1 MTVELL
7 QLIEKYDT
15 ASGASA
21 IAEALGAVIAYC
33 DLNAENERGL
43 QYLEKAKDLL
53 DATTER
59 LHLFSLYTAM
69 GNISTRTGKY
79 SDAIEYH
86 RQAYEVANTKK
97 NERECSLSYY
107 NLGIVYY
114 YLGEYPTA
122 LEHIY
127 TSLSYDVNW
136 TAPDSK
142 SICYNALGEIY
153 RQMGNY
159 ELAIQNLFT
168 SLGKL
173 SSETDQRQIAL
184 CKQTIGSTYLS
195 FKEFVLAEKYFLE
208 SLEMYIS
215 IGAKELE
222 AKALTNI
229 GALYGTMAKYEEA
242 KVFLYKSIDIHASIG
257 GLNKET
263 LANTYNN
270 LAEAYLR
277 SGDLPQSL
285 EYFTTALAF
294 ADEIGAKHRLF
305 EIHEGLYQVHKQ
317 LGDYAK
323 ALHHHELYVS
333 VKEQVFSQA
342 AQEKLNKME
351 VVHKIESYQR
361 ETEFEQS
368 RNAALHE
375 ANQKLKELNDEKDG
389 FLAIAAHDLKNPLTG
404 ILYISNAMKSG
415 NYKPEEIYEF
425 GEMLRSSS
433 QAMFD
438 LISNLLDSNKFD
450 SGAVE
455 PSLTSVDAA
464 QLLRHL
470 TKNYRQIA
478 GRKNISV
485 FCNVPRDVFVI
496 ADMQLLR
503 QVIDNLL
510 SNAVKYS
517 KENSEVH
524 AEVKIHHDR
533 QITEICIKDTGPG
546 ISETDQKKLFGKFQ
560 RLTAKP
566 TGGEHSTGLG
576 LSICKKLVELMKGS
590 IRCESELG
598 KGAKFIVE
606 FPSAEEELFE
616 H

>member
-7 QLIEKYDT
+7 QLIDT
-15 ASGASA
+15 YNTATTLSAKIEA
-21 IAEALGAVIAYC
+21 IAAVIAYC
-33 DLNAENERGL
+33 DVNAENERGL
-43 QYLEKAKDLL
+43 GYVAEAQTLIPSA
-53 DATTER
+53 ER
-59 LHLFSLYTAM
+59 LQLFNLYTAM
-69 GNISTRTGKY
+69 GNIATRTGKY
-79 SDAIEYH
+79 SDAIDCH
-86 RQAYEVANTKK
+86 RQAYEIANAKK

-136 TAPDSK
+136 NVPGAK
-142 SICYNALGEIY
+142 ALCYNALGEIY

-173 SSETDQRQIAL
+173 SSDTDQRQIAQ

-195 FKEFVLAEKYFLE
+195 FKEYDLAEKYFRE
-208 SLEMYIS
+208 SLDIYVT
-215 IGAKELE
+215 IGARELE
-222 AKALTNI
+222 AKALSNI
-229 GALYGTMAKYEEA
+229 GALYGTMARYAEA
-242 KVFLYKSIDIHASIG
+242 KEYFHASIEIHNSIG
-257 GLNKET
+257 RLNKET

-270 LAEAYLR
+270 LAEAFLR
-277 SGDLPQSL
+277 NGENQQALENFTIALDL
-285 EYFTTALAF
+285 
-294 ADEIGAKHRLF
+294 ADTIGAKHRLF
-305 EIHEGLYQVHKQ
+305 EIHEGLYKVYKA
-317 LGDYAK
+317 LGDYPN
-323 ALHHHELYVS
+323 ALEHHELYVS
-333 VKEQVFSQA
+333 IKEQVFSQA

-351 VVHKIESYQR
+351 VVHKIEAYQR

-368 RNAALHE
+368 RNAALFE

-433 QAMFD
+433 QSMFD
-438 LISNLLDSNKFD
+438 LISNLLDSNKFE

-478 GRKNISV
+478 ARKNISV
-485 FCNVPRDVFVI
+485 FCNVPRNVFVI

-503 QVIDNLL
+503 QVIDNLF
-510 SNAVKYS
+510 SNAIKYS
-517 KENSEVH
+517 KENTEVH
-524 AEVKIHHDR
+524 VEVRIHHGS
-533 QITEICIKDTGPG
+533 QTTEICIKDNGPG
-546 ISETDQKKLFGKFQ
+546 ISDADQKKLFGKFQ
-560 RLTAKP
+560 RLSAKP

-576 LSICKKLVELMKGS
+576 LSICKKLVELMKGT

-598 KGAKFIVE
+598 KGATFIVE

>member
-7 QLIEKYDT
+7 QLIDT
-15 ASGASA
+15 YNTAANLPA
-21 IAEALGAVIAYC
+21 KIEAAAAVIAYC
-33 DLNAENERGL
+33 DINAENERGL
-43 QYLEKAKDLL
+43 EYVDKAQALL
-53 DATTER
+53 PAADR
-59 LHLFSLYTAM
+59 LLLFNLYTAM

-79 SDAIEYH
+79 SDAIDYH
-86 RQAYEVANTKK
+86 RQAYEIANTKK
-97 NERECSLSYY
+97 NEHECSLSYY

-136 TAPDSK
+136 NVPGSK
-142 SICYNALGEIY
+142 ALCYNALGEIY

-173 SSETDQRQIAL
+173 SFDTDQRQIAQ

-195 FKEFVLAEKYFLE
+195 FKEYELSEKFFRE
-208 SLEMYIS
+208 SLEIYVT
-215 IGAKELE
+215 IGARELE
-222 AKALTNI
+222 AKALSNI
-229 GALYGTMAKYEEA
+229 GALYGTMAKYDEA
-242 KVFLYKSIDIHASIG
+242 KEYFHAAISIHNSIG
-257 GLNKET
+257 RLNKET

-270 LAEAYLR
+270 LAEAFLR
-277 SGDLPQSL
+277 NGEYSL
-285 EYFTTALAF
+285 ALENFNIALEL
-294 ADEIGAKHRLF
+294 ADAIGAKHRLF
-305 EIHEGLYQVHKQ
+305 EIHEGLYKV
-317 LGDYAK
+317 YK
-323 ALHHHELYVS
+323 ALDDYPKALIHHELYVS

-351 VVHKIESYQR
+351 VVHKIEAYQR

-368 RNAALHE
+368 RNAALFE

-438 LISNLLDSNKFD
+438 LISNLLDSNKFE

-455 PSLTSVDAA
+455 PSLSSVDAA

-478 GRKNISV
+478 SRKNISV
-485 FCNVPRDVFVI
+485 FCNVPRDVYVI

-517 KENSEVH
+517 KENTEVH
-524 AEVKIHHDR
+524 AEVRIHHDT
-533 QITEICIKDTGPG
+533 QNTEICIKDNGPG
-546 ISETDQKKLFGKFQ
+546 ISAEDQKKLFGKFQ

-576 LSICKKLVELMKGS
+576 LSICKKLVEMMKGT

-598 KGAKFIVE
+598 KGATFIVE

>member
-1 MTVELL
+1 MTTELL
-7 QLIEKYDT
+7 TLIQSYEAAK
-15 ASGASA
+15 APAE
-21 IAEALGAVIAYC
+21 IADALAAVIRYC
-33 DLNAENERGL
+33 DINAEHEVGL
-43 QYLEKAKDLL
+43 QYIDIAKTFIETADSKLL
-53 DATTER
+53 YN
-59 LHLFSLYTAM
+59 LYTSI
-69 GNISTRTGKY
+69 GNLSTRTGRY
-79 SDAIEYH
+79 SEAIFYHQDAYTI
-86 RQAYEVANTKK
+86 ANARKD
-97 NERECSLSYY
+97 ESGCGLAYY

-127 TSLSYDVNW
+127 TSLSYDTNW
-136 TAPDSK
+136 GKLNSK
-142 SICYNALGEIY
+142 LSCYNVLGEIY
-153 RQMGNY
+153 RQMGNF
-159 ELAIQNLFT
+159 ELSIQNLFT
-168 SLGKL
+168 ALSKL
-173 SSETDQRQIAL
+173 TGEPESRQLAL
-184 CKQTIGSTYLS
+184 CKQNIGSTYLS
-195 FKEFVLAEKYFLE
+195 LKEYDLSMKYYLE
-208 SLEMYIS
+208 ALEIYSS

-222 AKALTNI
+222 AKTLSNI
-229 GALYGTMAKYEEA
+229 GAVYGTIENYDKAKEY
-242 KVFLYKSIDIHASIG
+242 FQKSIALHQSIG
-257 GLNKET
+257 AFNKES
-263 LANTYNN
+263 LANTYSN
-270 LAEAYLR
+270 LAEAYFNN
-277 SGDLPQSL
+277 GDDDNALASLQIAL
-285 EYFTTALAF
+285 EY
-294 ADEIGAKHRLF
+294 ADAVGAKHRLF
-305 EIHEGLYQVHKQ
+305 EIHEGLYHVYKK
-317 LGDYAK
+317 LENFPK
-323 ALHHHELYVS
+323 ALYHHELYVQF
-333 VKEQVFSQA
+333 KDQVFSQA
-342 AQEKLNKME
+342 AQEKLSKME

-438 LISNLLDSNKFD
+438 LISNLLDSNKFE

-455 PSLTSVDAA
+455 PSLSSVDAA

-478 GRKNISV
+478 SRKNISV
-485 FCNVPRDVFVI
+485 FCNVPRNVFVI

-517 KENSEVH
+517 KENTEVH
-524 AEVKIHHDR
+524 AEVRIHHDT
-533 QITEICIKDTGPG
+533 QTTEICIKDSGPG
-546 ISETDQKKLFGKFQ
+546 ISAEDQKKLFGKFQ

-576 LSICKKLVELMKGS
+576 LSICKKLVELMKGT

-598 KGAKFIVE
+598 KGATFIVE